1 MKFVPLFFKAKKKDR
16 PGAMDGYIDKI
27 LDSELIN
34 WRTISSFCSEI
45 RLQIPGI
52 KVVFGGS
59 GKEKDGEIIFTL
71 RFWIAKL
78 SIFSLFSKVFCV
90 YFSLEDKK

>member
-59 GKEKDGEIIFTL
+59 GKEKDGEILFTL
-71 RFWIAKL
+71 RFFIAVL
-78 SIFSLFSKVFCV
+78 NF
-90 YFSLEDKK
+90 